1 MLKVSIESS
10 TIATEYD
17 DITVDPGFPILK
29 DMVFDE
35 EEQYLYV
42 LSPNKVGNIRP
53 LQLIDLS
60 VSVLTCPSS

>member
-35 EEQYLYV
+35 EEQYLFV